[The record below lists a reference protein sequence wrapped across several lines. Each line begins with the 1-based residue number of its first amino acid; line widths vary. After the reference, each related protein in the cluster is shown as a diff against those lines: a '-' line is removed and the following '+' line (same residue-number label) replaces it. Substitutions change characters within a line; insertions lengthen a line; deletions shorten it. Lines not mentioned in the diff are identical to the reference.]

1 MRAVRKS
8 VLSHISKAERMQ
20 VGNLRWEV
28 APFLISGSN

>member
-20 VGNLRWEV
+20 VRELALGGCSVLDLWV
-28 APFLISGSN
+28 